1 MLSKPTSEQR
11 RDDKPT
17 GSEEH
22 DDVVVDVVD
31 ALTLNREV
39 QWERCEKLAT
49 PANRRALRN
58 LRALARLVSA
68 REPAPETSLAAGAD
82 TRDRPFVRRASQV
95 LIAIAAVEVA
105 AALMLLPWAWGDYQ
119 REHGELAVYFAIKL
133 VGHSASACL
142 LLFAGRRDRRTWLLG
157 IYCLLKA
164 TEPQLHMLPAFLLE
178 LPPPEQL
185 SAHLLD
191 LPASSRLFLYLYVP
205 SFMFSPVFLWAF
217 ARECPRVQYRARLD
231 DVARCMVPAS
241 VAIGFALW
249 VGCGVTLQLAQAGYA
264 EALVP
269 VVMDGSV
276 AARDLLS
283 LAAVVVVA
291 LRAHTA
297 QAEEVRR
304 VVVFSIGFL
313 MYMGLVAAYD
323 LAEAFAPGNW
333 GTNYRRSPAVLAMEV
348 MRFPGMVLLWYSV
361 LAVRVPH
368 VREVVGAGCRRL
380 LTRPGLLQ
388 AAAVTPALG
397 LAWLMA
403 SRPERTVGAL
413 LADPAAQSLFAVAG
427 ILLLAALGRG
437 PILRRVDAWTHPEAV
452 DQQQALV
459 TATAALA
466 QAGSIRKVSRAVTRA
481 ARRGCGSPAVLVAA
495 IDLDTHARTLHAP
508 DATLLPRTSAIIHML
523 ESDGGALRVHPSD
536 VSSLYGLLPPEEAAW
551 VVETEADAVVP
562 VPGPGGELLGVL
574 AVGRRFDDRLVR
586 PADVHFLEG
595 LGAAAGLAL
604 GRLRMTNPAG
614 GLASDASP
622 AEECRKCGCVVQ
634 AGEAPGCGCGS
645 AYAESQVPKL
655 LAGKFRLTRRLG
667 AGGMGAA
674 YLARDLRL
682 QRNVAVKVLTRLSA
696 PGPLK
701 SEAWAMAE
709 LAHPAVAQI
718 YTIEWWR
725 DRTFLV
731 AEYLAGGTLADR
743 LRRGPIKER
752 EAVSIAGALA
762 DALAALHDAGYLHG
776 DVKPSNIGFTA
787 AGSPKLLDFGLAR
800 EPNDAAVVGGTL
812 RYASPEVLS
821 GCPAAEA
828 DDVWSLAVVLYEMV
842 SRHHPFAR
850 PGAHADEVAQH
861 IRRRRVRIHGPQP
874 DPAWE
879 STMAAFASAVLSAPR
894 PVRPPTARDFAGAL
908 RAAAATGV

>member
-1 MLSKPTSEQR
+1 MPADSR
-11 RDDKPT
+11 
-17 GSEEH
+17 EH
-22 DDVVVDVVD
+22 DDIVDGVAD
-31 ALTLNREV
+31 ALTLNQEV
-39 QWERCEKLAT
+39 QWERCEEQAT

-58 LRALARLVSA
+58 LRTLARLA
-68 REPAPETSLAAGAD
+68 GGGEPAPETSAAPATD
-82 TRDRPFVRRASQV
+82 TRSRGFVRRASQI

-119 REHGELAVYFAIKL
+119 REHGELAVYFAVKL

-164 TEPQLHMLPAFLLE
+164 TEPQVHMLPAFFLE

-205 SFMFSPVFLWAF
+205 SFMFSPVPLWAF

-231 DVARCMVPAS
+231 DVARRMVPAS
-241 VAIGFALW
+241 VAVGFALW
-249 VGCGVTLQLAQAGYA
+249 VGCGVTLELAQAGYA

-276 AARDLLS
+276 AVRDLLS

-304 VVVFSIGFL
+304 VVVFSVGFL
-313 MYMGLVAAYD
+313 MYMGLVAVYD

-361 LAVRVPH
+361 LAARVPH
-368 VREVVGAGCRRL
+368 VREVVGAGGRRL
-380 LTRPGLLQ
+380 LTGPGPLQ
-388 AAAVTPALG
+388 AAAAAPALG

-413 LADPAAQSLFAVAG
+413 LADPAAQSLFAAAG
-427 ILLLAALGRG
+427 ILLLAALARE
-437 PILRRVDAWTHPEAV
+437 PILRRVDAWTHPEAR
-452 DQQQALV
+452 DQQRALAA
-459 TATAALA
+459 ATAALA
-466 QAGSIRKVSRAVTRA
+466 QAGSIRRVGRAVTRA
-481 ARRGCGSPAVLVAA
+481 AKRGCGSPAVLVAA
-495 IDLDTHARTLHAP
+495 IDPDTRASTFHAP
-508 DATLLPRTSAIIHML
+508 DTAPLASTSAIVHML
-523 ESDGGALRVHPSD
+523 ESAGGTLRVHPTD
-536 VSSLYGLLPPEEAAW
+536 ASSLYRLLPPDEAAW
-551 VVETEADAVVP
+551 VVEVAADAIVP

-586 PADVHFLEG
+586 PADLHFLEG

-604 GRLRMTNPAG
+604 GRLRMMDPAG
-614 GLASDASP
+614 GSAASTPP
-622 AEECRKCGCVVQ
+622 AEECPVCGCVVQ
-634 AGEAPGCGCGS
+634 AGETPGCGCGS
-645 AYAESQVPKL
+645 PYAESEVPKL
-655 LAGKFRLTRRLG
+655 LAGKFQLTRRLG

-674 YLARDLRL
+674 YLARDLGL
-682 QRNVAVKVLTRLSA
+682 QRNVAVKILTRLSA
-696 PGPLK
+696 LGRLK
-701 SEAWAMAE
+701 SEARAMAE

-718 YTIEWWR
+718 YAIESWR
-725 DRTFLV
+725 GRPFLV

-743 LRRGPIKER
+743 LRRGPVPER
-752 EAVSIAGALA
+752 EAVSVAGVLA
-762 DALAALHDAGYLHG
+762 DALATLHDAGYVHG

-787 AGSPKLLDFGLAR
+787 VGAPKLLDFGLAR
-800 EPNDAAVVGGTL
+800 EANDAGVVGGTL

-821 GCPAAEA
+821 RRPAEEA

-842 SRHHPFAR
+842 SRDHPFAR
-850 PGAHADEVAQH
+850 PGADAHEVTQR
-861 IRRRRVRIHGPQP
+861 IRRRRVRADGLQSGPAQQS
-874 DPAWE
+874 AV
-879 STMAAFASAVLSAPR
+879 AAFAAAVLSAPR
-894 PVRPPTARDFAGAL
+894 PVRHSTAHDFARAL
-908 RAAAATGV
+908 RATAAEDA

>member
-191 LPASSRLFLYLYVP
+191 LPASSRLFLYFYVP

-361 LAVRVPH
+361 LAARVPH

-380 LTRPGLLQ
+380 LTRPGPLQ
-388 AAAVTPALG
+388 AAVAAPALG

-437 PILRRVDAWTHPEAV
+437 PILRRVDAWTHPEAA
-452 DQQQALV
+452 DQQQALAA
-459 TATAALA
+459 ATAALA
-466 QAGSIRKVSRAVTRA
+466 QTGSIRRVTRAVTRA
-481 ARRGCGSPAVLVAA
+481 AKRGCGSPAVLVAA

-508 DATLLPRTSAIIHML
+508 DATLLLENARRFRSPVRWPTPSRPCTTRGTCTGTSSRAISASRPPGLRNCWTLVWPASRTTPPWWAAPCATRRPRSSPAARPRRPTTSGRWPWSSTRWSRDTI
-523 ESDGGALRVHPSD
+523 PSPAQEPTRTR
-536 VSSLYGLLPPEEAAW
+536 SHSTFG
-551 VVETEADAVVP
+551 ADASASMARSRIQ
-562 VPGPGGELLGVL
+562 PGNPPWPPS
-574 AVGRRFDDRLVR
+574 RRRYCPLRGPCVR
-586 PADVHFLEG
+586 RPHA
-595 LGAAAGLAL
+595 
-604 GRLRMTNPAG
+604 T
-614 GLASDASP
+614 SP
-622 AEECRKCGCVVQ
+622 ALFALQ
-634 AGEAPGCGCGS
+634 
-645 AYAESQVPKL
+645 
-655 LAGKFRLTRRLG
+655 
-667 AGGMGAA
+667 
-674 YLARDLRL
+674 L
-682 QRNVAVKVLTRLSA
+682 QRAYRLF
-696 PGPLK
+696 
-701 SEAWAMAE
+701 SE
-709 LAHPAVAQI
+709 I
-718 YTIEWWR
+718 
-725 DRTFLV
+725 
-731 AEYLAGGTLADR
+731 
-743 LRRGPIKER
+743 
-752 EAVSIAGALA
+752 
-762 DALAALHDAGYLHG
+762 
-776 DVKPSNIGFTA
+776 
-787 AGSPKLLDFGLAR
+787 
-800 EPNDAAVVGGTL
+800 
-812 RYASPEVLS
+812 
-821 GCPAAEA
+821 
-828 DDVWSLAVVLYEMV
+828 
-842 SRHHPFAR
+842 
-850 PGAHADEVAQH
+850 
-861 IRRRRVRIHGPQP
+861 
-874 DPAWE
+874 
-879 STMAAFASAVLSAPR
+879 
-894 PVRPPTARDFAGAL
+894 
-908 RAAAATGV
+908 